1 MTDYCPPAPPGPWK
15 SLFSSAKTVIHRPW
29 QTNSMDISQGKSLR
43 SKKPG
48 ISQRLNRA
56 LGLMVILLVA
66 SAGLLLWIVQVRSQA
81 MEQKLSLGGGTDR
94 LGYHLTQ
101 MSDSVR
107 GVLLDPK
114 S

>member
-1 MTDYCPPAPPGPWK
+1 
-15 SLFSSAKTVIHRPW
+15 
-29 QTNSMDISQGKSLR
+29 MDISQGKTLR

-81 MEQKLSLGGGTDR
+81 MEQKLSLRGVTDR

-107 GVLLDPK
+107 GLLLDPK
-114 S
+114 SKAEKTRLVEAEKALKEDLLSLDTLQ